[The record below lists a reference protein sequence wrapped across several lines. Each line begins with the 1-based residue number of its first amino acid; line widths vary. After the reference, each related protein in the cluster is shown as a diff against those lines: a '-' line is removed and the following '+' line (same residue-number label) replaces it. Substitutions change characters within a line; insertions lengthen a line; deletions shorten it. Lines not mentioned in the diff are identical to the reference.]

1 MKKKREKNLFLRKKQ
16 ITTLGSIGKKTSL
29 DQDGTDTLTF
39 GSMLR
44 VIRQEKGVGLRKLAA
59 RVGISA
65 PYLSNIETDK
75 FPPPSDEKLRLIARE
90 LDEDPDKLLAKAGDR
105 MIVDPLVGTGSLPR
119 SAFGEVLRELREQKG
134 IGLRQLAAKIGIS
147 PSYLSNVETAKFP
160 PPSEATLCAIA
171 HDLGHNSDELLAMA
185 GKTAS
190 DLSVIIRKYPRQ
202 FAAILRSLRG
212 FEESDFLVL
221 INGLAKQFSADFVD
235 GGLPQPKKEDRKEE
249 PHSHLPI
256 DWKLLGETF
265 GGDSQAGRERN
276 EWDGARIPLRRNKS
290 KEAVFWGRA
299 RDRLRSVE
307 ASIDKEMVAGKRAL
321 ENKGKKSGQK
331 PADAVLART

>member
-1 MKKKREKNLFLRKKQ
+1 
-16 ITTLGSIGKKTSL
+16 
-29 DQDGTDTLTF
+29 
-39 GSMLR
+39 MLR

-221 INGLAKQFSADFVD
+221 INGLAKQFSADFVVD
-235 GGLPQPKKEDRKEE
+235 EPPLAKRESLKEPRRN
-249 PHSHLPI
+249 PHPPI
-256 DWKLLGETF
+256 DWQLLGETF
-265 GGDSQAGRERN
+265 GDDSQAREERN
-276 EWDGARIPLRRNKS
+276 EGDVARIPLRQNKS
-290 KEAVFWGRA
+290 KEAGFWDKA
-299 RDRLRSVE
+299 RDQVRSSE
-307 ASIDKEMVAGKRAL
+307 AFIDEEMVAGNRAP
-321 ENKGKKSGQK
+321 EKKGKKKVRK
-331 PADAVLART
+331 PADGVLVQKSS